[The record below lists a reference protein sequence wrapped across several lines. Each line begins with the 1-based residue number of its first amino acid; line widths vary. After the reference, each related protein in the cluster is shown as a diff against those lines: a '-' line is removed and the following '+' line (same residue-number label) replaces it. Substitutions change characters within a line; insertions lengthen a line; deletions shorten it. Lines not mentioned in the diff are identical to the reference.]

1 VEIAAIP
8 TLVAELQTRLAARSR
23 SRISVVLTSNRVR
36 LVSVRRDRGVA
47 EVRVSRR
54 VLERG
59 EEAVDAVTSF
69 VCDGARGRS
78 LMRALIATLP
88 PPERR
93 APKRRRLRTAGRTH
107 DLRALL
113 WAESMR
119 AFGEPGDLAVTWGVR
134 RRMRR
139 TQRTI
144 RLGSYAPED
153 AVIRIHPLLDQPAVP
168 DWFVGFV
175 LYHELLHHRL
185 GIGVEPGAKTG
196 HPPLFRQAEREHP
209 RFEDAREWERQVLPR
224 LMRRGLPW

>member
-1 VEIAAIP
+1 VQAPGIP
-8 TLVAELQTRLAARSR
+8 TLVAELETRLRARSR
-23 SRISVVLTSNRVR
+23 GRISVVLTSNQVR
-36 LVSVRRDRGVA
+36 LVSVRHHRSVA

-59 EEAVDAVTSF
+59 EEAIEAVTAF
-69 VCDGARGRS
+69 VCDGAKGRSAMRS
-78 LMRALIATLP
+78 LMATLP

-93 APKRRRLRTAGRTH
+93 PPRRYRTRHAGRTH

-113 WAESMR
+113 SAESMR
-119 AFGEPGDLAVTWGVR
+119 AFGEEGSTTVTWGVR

-139 TQRTI
+139 SQRTI
-144 RLGSYAPED
+144 RLGSYAPEER
-153 AVIRIHPLLDQPAVP
+153 VIRIHPLLDQPAVP

-185 GIGVEPGAKTG
+185 GAGVEPGAKTG
-196 HPPLFRQAEREHP
+196 HPPLFREAERQHP
-209 RFEDAREWERQVLPR
+209 RFQDARAWEREVLPR